1 MDGGGRLE
9 NSSKLIKREVENLIA
24 GLGFLWY
31 NKIEYKEAEEI
42 WVAITQ

>member
-24 GLGFLWY
+24 RVGVFFDTI
-31 NKIEYKEAEEI
+31 K
-42 WVAITQ
+42 